1 METTTAATTT
11 TTNTIADAAKY
22 ICMSPN
28 KILNNIMYYISYAIT
43 YVMSL
48 FKK

>member
-1 METTTAATTT
+1 METTTAATT

-22 ICMSPN
+22 ICMSPD
-28 KILNNIMYYISYAIT
+28 KILNKIMYYISYAIT
-43 YVMSL
+43 YVVSL

>member
-11 TTNTIADAAKY
+11 TTNTIVDAAKY
-22 ICMSPN
+22 ICMSPD

-43 YVMSL
+43 YVVSL